1 MKYRTQ
7 YDKRDREAYRTNPGR
22 KEYEVYVA
30 DEDGNPVVSGVR
42 NRYDEIQSHRE
53 SVELS
58 VLLQRYALGDE
69 TALNQRVGEYVDV
82 ADAPSSYAEFVDQFK
97 RMESDFYSLPDGF
110 RELFANNPAA
120 YWKALGTDEFGEKI
134 NQYFTA
140 VTQGKNNLPSSGNG
154 NNNSNQTSGNGG
166 NLNEPQSE

>member
-7 YDKRDREAYRTNPGR
+7 FDKRDRDQFRTNPGR

-30 DEDGNPVVSGVR
+30 DENGNPVVSGVR

-82 ADAPSSYAEFVDQFK
+82 TDAPSSYAEFVDQFK

-134 NQYFTA
+134 NQYFA
-140 VTQGKNNLPSSGNG
+140 SVTQRQIGVSGNNNV
-154 NNNSNQTSGNGG
+154 NNNSNSISGNGG
-166 NLNEPQSE
+166 TVDEQKSE